1 MRSHRKR
8 VDWLG
13 LLLGLLLAGPGM
25 ALAQQAG
32 SVPFSG
38 VGTRT
43 GSTAGKQGLTS
54 AIPLEQLPAQ
64 VQARARALI
73 EHPTLRIQGPVEVF
87 NCQPEQYFWLLDN
100 PHQCVRLW
108 RSLGAKVTDIQ
119 SLGEGRFAWVDN
131 QGSQITW
138 NTVLRTADHRVWL
151 AEGHVKPGML
161 LPAVNVRALMAIHHT
176 EGTDREN
183 QPAIRHHVELVL
195 QTDNA
200 AVALAARV
208 LGASAPHL
216 AQQYIAQIEIF
227 YGAMAWYLDHH
238 PRHAIQLLAQL
249 DQTPG
254 EPQPPSQ
261 SKSDPASPRR

>member
-1 MRSHRKR
+1 MRSHRKK
-8 VDWLG
+8 VSWLG
-13 LLLGLLLAGPGM
+13 SLLGLLLAGPGM
-25 ALAQQAG
+25 ALAQQPGAA
-32 SVPFSG
+32 PFSG
-38 VGTRT
+38 VAPKA
-43 GSTAGKQGLTS
+43 GSPTAKPGLSS
-54 AIPLEQLPAQ
+54 AVPLDQLPAP
-64 VQARARALI
+64 VQSKAHALL

-100 PHQCVRLW
+100 PHLCVRLW

-119 SLGEGRFAWVDN
+119 SLGGGQFAWTDN
-131 QGSQITW
+131 QGSQINW
-138 NTVLRTADHRVWL
+138 STVLRTAEHRVWL

-200 AVALAARV
+200 AVALAARL

-238 PRHAIQLLAQL
+238 PRHAIQLLSEL
-249 DQTPG
+249 DKQTA
-254 EPQPPSQ
+254 ENAPQAKASSPS
-261 SKSDPASPRR
+261 SHR